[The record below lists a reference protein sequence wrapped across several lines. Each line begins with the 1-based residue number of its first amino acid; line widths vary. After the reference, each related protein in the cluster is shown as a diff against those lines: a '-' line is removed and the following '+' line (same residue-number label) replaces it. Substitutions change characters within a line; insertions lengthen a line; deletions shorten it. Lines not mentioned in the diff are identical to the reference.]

1 MGSRSQNN
9 VFQTVRAERL
19 TVDYLH
25 LKQTPIRVNGYP
37 FGTADLPNTA
47 NFLSTQDLTQS
58 DWLTVNPSSLSFI
71 KGKPSLSKVALW
83 GDFADLSG
91 APDLLPENADW
102 NVQDPTQ
109 LSYIRKRPLL
119 SKVSVSGNYS
129 DLVAGSGQPVVPTTV
144 DYNATSS
151 SGTTLAVQNKPQIPP
166 APVQSSWTVTDSSS
180 LAFVQGKPRL
190 SAVALSGSFGDLLN
204 TPTVYQSV
212 DWDANASSGTTL
224 AIANR
229 PVIPASQV
237 NSDWNANSGP
247 AAILGKPRVP
257 NPQVNSDWNAASGPA
272 AILSKPVIPAAQVN
286 SDWGAT
292 AGSIAYIANK
302 PLLGKVATTNDYKD
316 LSNLPTITPQQQSDW
331 AATSGVTSI
340 QNKPV
345 YAAVALSGK
354 FSELLANSGQPVIPN
369 AVDWSLG
376 SSTSSTLAV
385 KNRPSIPP
393 PQVRLSSASSTL
405 LSLPSPPVCFLGS
418 AWPAVPPGVVCPRR
432 KAESLSGSAWPNPH
446 THSNATLLLLSF
458 PVPRCP
464 CTPPPEHTGSLGIF
478 ARQISRFR

>member
-1 MGSRSQNN
+1 MLFVFLYGSHVSSTLRSIINYAVSFTARMGSRSQNN

-25 LKQTPIRVNGYP
+25 LNQTPIRVNGYP

-71 KGKPSLSKVALW
+71 KGKPSLSKVALS
-83 GDFADLSG
+83 GAFADLSG
-91 APDLLPENADW
+91 APDQVPVNADW
-102 NVQDPTQ
+102 NVQDATQ
-109 LSYIRKRPLL
+109 LSFVRNKPSISLAGI
-119 SKVSVSGNYS
+119 SGNYS

-151 SGTTLAVQNKPQIPP
+151 SGTTLAVVNKPQNPP

-190 SAVALSGSFGDLLN
+190 STVALSRSFGDLLN

-212 DWDANASSGTTL
+212 DWNANASSGTTL

-247 AAILGKPRVP
+247 AAILGKPQIP

-286 SDWGAT
+286 SDWNASQ
-292 AGSIAYIANK
+292 GSVAYIANK
-302 PLLGKVATTNDYKD
+302 PILGKVATTNAYSD
-316 LSNLPTITPQQQSDW
+316 LDNLPTITPQQQSDW
-331 AATSGVTSI
+331 AAASGVTAI
-340 QNKPV
+340 QNKPT
-345 YAAVALSGK
+345 YAAVAISGK
-354 FSELLANSGQPVIPN
+354 FSDILANSGQPVIPN
-369 AVDWSLG
+369 AVDWSL
-376 SSTSSTLAV
+376 SASTSSTLAV
-385 KNRPSIPP
+385 RNRPLIPS
-393 PQVRLSSASSTL
+393 PQVCLSCASSTL
-405 LSLPSPPVCFLGS
+405 LSLPSPLVCF
-418 AWPAVPPGVVCPRR
+418 PG
-432 KAESLSGSAWPNPH
+432 
-446 THSNATLLLLSF
+446 
-458 PVPRCP
+458 
-464 CTPPPEHTGSLGIF
+464 
-478 ARQISRFR
+478 